1 VPAALPQTLIPQIK
15 LYISASDI
23 SLLSHALQVLTL
35 LLEHAPSVTFP
46 IVEKELLSD
55 LYKTAHSS
63 LISGTALDNLM
74 SFFGALVKADN
85 QISTRLV
92 PNLVLSVEKA
102 PNKAENNPANVARC
116 IGYIV
121 QNAQGI
127 AAGTIAEYSKNLKVR
142 RIIHF

>member
-1 VPAALPQTLIPQIK
+1 
-15 LYISASDI
+15 
-23 SLLSHALQVLTL
+23 LTL
-35 LLEHAPSVTFP
+35 LLEQAPSVTFP

-55 LYKTAHSS
+55 VYKTAHSS

-85 QISTRLV
+85 QIATRLV

-102 PNKAENNPANVARC
+102 PNKAENNSANVARC

-121 QNAQGI
+121 QNAQSI
-127 AAGTIAEYSKNLKVR
+127 AAGTIAEYSKNIKVR
-142 RIIHF
+142 RPILL